1 MCNKYEII
9 NDAGRKRIRALRS
22 FMVQGRQVCFNDLGG
37 YVYDEKT
44 LSQEG
49 NCWIFSGSLEYPGIH
64 VLDEAIVDMNSDIA
78 RSAARMKACV
88 IRGNSRV
95 LGVVS
100 FESAATTVA
109 QVPTMY
115 EQGFYDPYAGVSYLN
130 MKKDSATRVRTKTM
144 IWSGAA
150 GKLSIPNA
158 AYQVMVNKL
167 DENGITLATTS
178 WKTGGEG
185 VTIDLSD
192 SAAFVVMVRNT
203 VASSADETPI
213 TPDAVTAANI
223 TVTQVV
229 ESVLDVNNT
238 TIRPIYN
245 GAPTVADN
253 VLRFSVTA
261 GKSTMLNSLMNI
273 ECASNAVNLF
283 KFFGSFVKVNYTG
296 AMTGGKEHVL
306 AMISRNSNIESQ
318 RSSGNFGVTARRMFV
333 VNDCPNFAFSDVEF
347 PDLATMR
354 ASGNTFTFDRCNM
367 IPTSAL
373 IYYDAKVTKWDNV
386 DFTKA
391 MDQLGEP
398 LANEANT
405 ILVSS
410 EVQGMYRLYRTTDK
424 VYGMLVEHIDSV
436 YDMDYGALESSYD
449 SVVYSDCIIE
459 GPFNILGRNV
469 FGGNYHGHSLVQN
482 TGADVREIN
491 GNFRIE
497 GKAQVIDMTLK
508 GSGYV
513 GGNAILKNGIVEG
526 YVYLDQNAQYV
537 PAVVAN
543 PQTLN
548 WLIMRGNSKVTVQ
561 RQPGANIYLEM
572 YDNAVL
578 SSPIAVTYGDLTM
591 MGDAVID
598 STAAIALTVRGRV
611 VMDGDAKIT
620 GNAVLIV
627 NGFAKI
633 TGQFSMNAGNTTVT
647 GKRVLSAASEI
658 PNIPVPES
666 KITW

>member
-9 NDAGRKRIRALRS
+9 DDAGRKRIRALRS
-22 FMVQGRQVCFNDLGG
+22 FVVQGRQVCFNDLGG

-49 NCWIFSGSLEYPGIH
+49 NCWIFSGSLEYPGVH
-64 VLDEAIVDMNSDIA
+64 VLDEAIVDMNSDIV

-88 IRGNSRV
+88 IRGNSQV

-100 FESAATTVA
+100 FESASTTVA
-109 QVPTMY
+109 QTPAMY
-115 EQGFYDPYAGVSYLN
+115 EQGYYDPYAGVSYLN
-130 MKKDSATRVRTKTM
+130 MKKDSTTRVRTKTM

-178 WKTGGEG
+178 WRTGGEG
-185 VTIDLSD
+185 VTVDLSD

-203 VASSADETPI
+203 IEQGGTETAI
-213 TPDAVTAANI
+213 TPADVTAANI

-229 ESVLDVNNT
+229 ESVLDINNT
-238 TIRPIYN
+238 QIRPIYN
-245 GAPTVADN
+245 GAPTDAANILRMYVA
-253 VLRFSVTA
+253 A
-261 GKSTMLNSLMNI
+261 GKSTMLNSLLNI
-273 ECASNAVNLF
+273 ECASNATNQLYF
-283 KFFGSFVKVNYTG
+283 YADFVKVNYTG
-296 AMTGGKEHVL
+296 AMTGGVL
-306 AMISRNSNIESQ
+306 HIIPMIARNSNIESQ
-318 RSSGNFGVTARRMFV
+318 RSSGNFGVTSRRMFV

-347 PDLATMR
+347 PDLAALC
-354 ASGNTFTFDRCNM
+354 ASNKTFTFDRCNM

-373 IYYDAKVTKWDNV
+373 IYYDAKVTNWDNI

-398 LANEANT
+398 LSTETNT

-469 FGGNYHGHSLVQN
+469 FGGKYNGHSLVQN
-482 TGADVREIN
+482 TGTDPLLLE

-497 GKAQVIDMTLK
+497 GRAQVIDTPLN
-508 GSGYV
+508 GSGYI
-513 GGNAILKNGIVEG
+513 GDNAILKNGNVSG
-526 YVYLDQNAQYV
+526 WVYMRDNAQYV
-537 PAVVAN
+537 PDVVAN
-543 PQTLN
+543 RPTIVNLV
-548 WLIMRGNSKVTVQ
+548 MR
-561 RQPGANIYLEM
+561 
-572 YDNAVL
+572 DN
-578 SSPIAVTYGDLTM
+578 
-591 MGDAVID
+591 
-598 STAAIALTVRGRV
+598 
-611 VMDGDAKIT
+611 AKIT
-620 GNAVLIV
+620 KQRNQAGVNVRFIMSGNSVISADIFG
-627 NGFAKI
+627 NSGEIIMSGDSQI
-633 TGQFSMNAGNTTVT
+633 TGAVNITGVLRMQDKAALSFATFTANGDITLVGNFKTTKAYNVI
-647 GKRVLSAASEI
+647 GRRRLSSESQI
-658 PNIPVPES
+658 AETPLPES